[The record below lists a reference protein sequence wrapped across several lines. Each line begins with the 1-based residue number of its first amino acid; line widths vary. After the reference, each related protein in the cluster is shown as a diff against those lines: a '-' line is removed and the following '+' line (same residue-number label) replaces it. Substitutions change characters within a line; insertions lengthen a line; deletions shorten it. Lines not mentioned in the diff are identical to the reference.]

1 MDKTG
6 YSLVE
11 NTIIIKRELNSLDIF
26 VMEFIEVLKKHTDY
40 LIVSGFVS
48 ISTGRTRGTEDVDV
62 IFPLIERE
70 KFINLFKDLIKHNF
84 WCYQSDNPEEVYNYL
99 KNFQSIRFAKKDQLF
114 PNIEF
119 IPFDSTKKLK
129 SFEFNHPQKI
139 KISNFEFKIPPIE
152 FEILYK
158 ELLLSSQKDMA
169 DARHLREFFSD
180 LINKSKLEEYK
191 NLITKY
197 KK

>member
-180 LINKSKLEEYK
+180 IINKSKLEEYK